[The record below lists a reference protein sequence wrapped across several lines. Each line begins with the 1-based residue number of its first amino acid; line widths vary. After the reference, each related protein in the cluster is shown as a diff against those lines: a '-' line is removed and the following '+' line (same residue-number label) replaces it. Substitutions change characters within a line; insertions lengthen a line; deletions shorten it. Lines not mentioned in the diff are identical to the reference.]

1 MNNSQKTYPLIFP
14 IFKTKLL
21 PMTKTQ
27 KYLNVLLEV
36 LASPKTRLSEKKLLE
51 FINAPR
57 SSYYRYLADLTSLPI
72 YKNKPLLV
80 SYEENNKRYYTLH
93 KTYLKHFTQDQKHQ
107 EFLLSAFAK
116 IATLLKNPLL
126 EEEIQKKSSPEIKK
140 KFYFITDTN
149 PESRYFE
156 NNEIKENI
164 IEALLLDKKIAIT
177 YQGKSYDNLLPL
189 TLVEQKRSL
198 YLIAGKNNTKVE
210 NIRTFKLI
218 RIEEIKI
225 KEEGFKYP
233 ARWKPSEYFA
243 GSSGIISGATIKAE
257 IKVFDVCR
265 KIFKEKIILH
275 SQLTKREEDFD
286 HYTIEFTN
294 IEEAMASLF
303 AYAQDIE
310 IISPKDLKERFIQKA
325 QSAISRNL

>member
-1 MNNSQKTYPLIFP
+1 
-14 IFKTKLL
+14 
-21 PMTKTQ
+21 MTKTQ

-80 SYEENNKRYYTLH
+80 SYEDNNKRYYTLH

-198 YLIAGKNNTKVE
+198 YLIAGKNNTQVE

-233 ARWKPSEYFA
+233 ARWKPSEYFSS
-243 GSSGIISGATIKAE
+243 SSGIVRGTTKQASL
-257 IKVFDVCR
+257 KVFGVSR
-265 KIFKEKIILH
+265 KIFKEKIIVG
-275 SQLTKREEDFD
+275 STLTLSTPDFD
-286 HYTIEFTN
+286 EYQITFTN
-294 IEEAMASLF
+294 TEECLGSLF
-303 AYAQDIE
+303 TYAQDIE
-310 IISPKDLKERFIQKA
+310 IISPVELRQAFCQKA
-325 QSAISRNL
+325 QEAMKKNQ